1 MKGETNNKR
10 QAKLLAA
17 VAVMA
22 MVVTTLCV
30 IGPIHE
36 VDAAD
41 PDTVTFSIYEGDDGK
56 TYLDITSTE
65 TGFTKVTKE
74 YSGGPLIASS
84 EADGKIIVVNMTGG
98 TLTKGLT
105 VIGGDVSATSP
116 ATVQVT
122 ISGGSINGLW
132 SAYAYGSASPKTF
145 VSQYSETE
153 KTGVPGTFADP
164 VAIAG
169 DVKVTIGGNTTITKT
184 CQPTFGHAGI
194 NSYSITINDNVK
206 INCPFYTGGSNG
218 TVGDVDVTING
229 GYIAYITAMRSKIT
243 SLDYDINGGTIDY
256 LTIGADT
263 EGGNNDSRGY
273 MQTAYVTG
281 NVNVSIS
288 SDVRITNGIV
298 LGGGIL
304 EMPKLLA
311 TDSSSSVSDTM
322 NGKLTIDAPGRTI
335 NMGLYFTG
343 IGDNASK
350 VAILYEYP
358 TSVIY
363 KDLKTS
369 GTENVMKYWN
379 VDSNGITTI
388 DSKKTIEI
396 VNGAIEFNDGTVFNG
411 TIQNGSNEAAFEGL
425 TAGMDGVTISKGSI
439 VISGTIGGSS
449 AVSITATGDVVFDD
463 ASSDVQLNIVPTE
476 DGSNKVIIK
485 DLTLNSG
492 GKLDIQA
499 GAYVEVPENGKL
511 VNNSSTETAISNAG
525 TLVLNTQITTSN
537 SNANASKISNT
548 GIVSVYPG
556 YDTTGISGGTVT
568 SSTSEGDYLGLNKNL
583 DSDYEIKT
591 GAFLEKELTINAG
604 VTLTISS
611 GAFLDLNG
619 KTLTVLGNLVVKNG
633 GYITSGGNT
642 SGNIGTIVLGKTGS
656 IDNSG
661 ILGKDANVIITVP
674 ADSGRDV
681 YTDGSVI
688 LRDVSGIG
696 IGLDKKVN
704 ANDVTYTLTLSGDAS
719 KKNNV
724 PGTITV
730 TGTVYVDGTL
740 YIGNGITLAGDGTLE
755 LKKGATLDLN
765 SKGAV
770 NMNGTIRMNDGSTFN
785 VSGSTTANVSAST
798 GKYVTSQTY
807 TGTKTY
813 TTTVALT
820 NVIGLVITAESNDYY
835 DDVSEKTITEDRLIL
850 SGTVKQGSF
859 VSGSNTVDAGV
870 VITKDGTLDMS
881 ITSNKMEYGGVY
893 VVDTL
898 FVDKSVKTFT
908 FTETKITV
916 LGTVTYEQYTGTGT
930 GDFADTVEGALI
942 GAMYSVESTDSYGV
956 KTEKYLIK
964 SFDGAFGDIA
974 DAVDQTIT
982 VYGPVEVSTEIVLG
996 ADQTIEGGDFTITV
1010 DGKITVDN
1018 DANMTVASMD
1028 VQGILVDMADGSFTC
1043 PSDKF
1048 NYSTK
1053 SENEAGDIT
1062 YAGFVVALNNA
1073 KPGDVIEISQE
1084 TKLSSSFTIPAEVTV
1099 KVTETGTIRNV
1110 TGKVINMTVNGTLIN
1125 EGTVTINGN
1134 TTVNGLVDITEAGS
1148 TTLCGAADKAVNV
1161 TGEVIA
1167 SSTVTANIN
1176 AVWYQNDDGEY
1187 VYTTLSKAVTAGS
1200 AMDVKPSLT
1209 QVGTVSDSTA
1219 VDLGDMTLTVTGT
1232 AVFGD
1237 IAIGK
1242 GAVTVTGTGV
1252 LTASITGK
1260 TGDEGA
1266 DTATVDLSKAQKVTV
1281 SGTSAPNAQNVQV
1294 WSVLVSVVDAT
1305 TSTTLTGAVTVSDGT
1320 VRLGS
1325 DMTVTGQNSLTVA
1338 DGAELVIP
1346 DGKTLDAQ
1354 SNSDGKAAVT
1364 VNGTMTVNGTLNV
1377 NGVMDVYG
1385 TLTVA
1390 NAENH
1395 TVTAAVNVNA
1405 TVTARY
1411 VLNIYGTLNVV
1422 ESEDNGD
1429 AQATI
1434 SGILAV
1440 GSKPTT
1446 VGAGAGAVAGPV
1458 VFGSASTGYLK
1469 AYPGAD
1475 LTAAKIAWN
1484 LQNESEAKA
1493 SVFSI
1498 NGAEYMTVYAMES
1511 TVSFQAVLTDETF
1524 ELVGYELSYGR
1535 EGEAG
1540 YYDITDADSWKA
1552 DADLTKDLGTNIGSS
1567 DAYIKL
1573 NASKV
1578 PVVISVGTGIS
1589 LYIDGIKYTTGNE
1602 PHLSVGTHTFTVNV
1616 DPGYKG
1622 DVTVQFNGQ
1631 TVTGSFTITPEM
1643 ASAAYEGTV
1652 SVSASGNITQDSTV
1666 VVDGGSEDG
1675 MGLTD
1680 ILLIILVVLIVVMA
1694 IMVAMRLMRS

>member
-1 MKGETNNKR
+1 MNEKGR
-10 QAKLLAA
+10 QTKLLAA
-17 VAVMA
+17 VAIFA
-22 MVVTTLCV
+22 MVVCAFAIAMPSIEATEGSISYTDIDAEGFKALNESGTIVLNDDYKLTDALEIATTLTIDLNGHSIINGSVNHTISVTSGGNLTV
-30 IGPIHE
+30 IDNSKEKTGT
-36 VDAAD
+36 VDNVNNGKAALAVYPGATATLYGGTFD
-41 PDTVTFSIYEGDDGK
+41 RSSETGSSPEISGGNSWYTIKNQGTLTIDGATVKNTGSFSSNIANGWYNGSATSTPDTNDLAVYGDENAVLTIKSGVIDGGINSVKNDDYGELTITGGEFKNTTQATILNWNIANITNGTFI
-56 TYLDITSTE
+56 
-65 TGFTKVTKE
+65 
-74 YSGGPLIASS
+74 SS
-84 EADGKIIVVNMTGG
+84 EAVVLNGYYNSTMDQGKLV
-98 TLTKGLT
+98 
-105 VIGGDVSATSP
+105 
-116 ATVQVT
+116 
-122 ISGGSINGLW
+122 ISGG
-132 SAYAYGSASPKTF
+132 KFT
-145 VSQYSETE
+145 
-153 KTGVPGTFADP
+153 
-164 VAIAG
+164 AG
-169 DVKVTIGGNTTITKT
+169 EGFYPIEPMENTNTSFGDITITGGN
-184 CQPTFGHAGI
+184 FGDKIFGFD
-194 NSYSITINDNVK
+194 NNKVWSGSIAFGDNK
-206 INCPFYTGGSNG
+206 I
-218 TVGDVDVTING
+218 
-229 GYIAYITAMRSKIT
+229 
-243 SLDYDINGGTIDY
+243 
-256 LTIGADT
+256 
-263 EGGNNDSRGY
+263 
-273 MQTAYVTG
+273 
-281 NVNVSIS
+281 
-288 SDVRITNGIV
+288 
-298 LGGGIL
+298 
-304 EMPKLLA
+304 
-311 TDSSSSVSDTM
+311 SVS
-322 NGKLTIDAPGRTI
+322 
-335 NMGLYFTG
+335 GLQTTTG
-343 IGDNASK
+343 I
-350 VAILYEYP
+350 
-358 TSVIY
+358 
-363 KDLKTS
+363 
-369 GTENVMKYWN
+369 
-379 VDSNGITTI
+379 
-388 DSKKTIEI
+388 
-396 VNGAIEFNDGTVFNG
+396 EFS
-411 TIQNGSNEAAFEGL
+411 Q
-425 TAGMDGVTISKGSI
+425 GSI
-439 VISGTIGGSS
+439 VISGSIGGSS
-449 AVSITATGDVVFDD
+449 PVTITATGDVVFDD
-463 ASSDVQLNIVPTE
+463 ASSDVELDISTTD
-476 DGSNKVIIK
+476 DGSSKVIIK

-492 GKLDIQA
+492 GKLNIQE

-511 VNNSSTETAISNAG
+511 VNNNSTETAISNAG
-525 TLVLNTQITTSN
+525 TLVLNTQITTTTTPPN
-537 SNANASKISNT
+537 ENVSKISNT
-548 GIVSVYPG
+548 GTVAVYPG
-556 YDTTGISGGTVT
+556 YDTTGITGGTVT

-591 GAFLEKELTINAG
+591 GAFLENELTINAG

-661 ILGKDANVIITVP
+661 ILGKDANVIVTVP

-740 YIGNGITLAGDGTLE
+740 YIGNGITLAGTGTLE

-770 NMNGTIRMNDGSTFN
+770 NMTGTESIKMNDGSTFN

-850 SGTVKQGSF
+850 SGTVKQGNFSTT
-859 VSGSNTVDAGV
+859 SGDSAVTTVDAASV
-870 VITKDGTLDMS
+870 VITKNAPTFA
-881 ITSNKMEYGGVY
+881 TSVTDAMKYGGVY

-908 FTETKITV
+908 FTDTKITV
-916 LGTVTYEQYTGTGT
+916 LGTVTYEQYTTGTET
-930 GDFADTVEGALI
+930 GDFADTVERALI

-982 VYGPVEVSTEIVLG
+982 VCGPVEVSTEIVLG
-996 ADQTIEGGDFTITV
+996 ADQTIEGGAFTITV

-1028 VQGILVDMADGSFTC
+1028 VQGILVDMADGTFSSSGTFT
-1043 PSDKF
+1043 
-1048 NYSTK
+1048 YSTK

-1099 KVTETGTIRNV
+1099 KVTETGTITNV
-1110 TGKVINMTVNGTLIN
+1110 TDKVINMTVNGTLIN

-1161 TGEVIA
+1161 TGEVVA
-1167 SSTVTANIN
+1167 SSAITANIN

-1200 AMDVKPSLT
+1200 AMDVKPMLT

-1242 GAVTVTGTGV
+1242 GAVTVTGDGV

-1266 DTATVDLSKAQKVTV
+1266 GTATVDLSKAQKVTV

-1294 WSVLVSVVDAT
+1294 WSVLVSVTDVAT
-1305 TSTTLTGAVTVSDGT
+1305 GSPLTGAVTVSDGT

-1325 DMTVTGQNSLTVA
+1325 DMTVSGQNSLTVA

-1346 DGKTLDAQ
+1346 DGKILDAQ

-1395 TVTAAVNVNA
+1395 TVTAAVNVNATVTA

-1552 DADLTKDLGTNIGSS
+1552 DADLIEPLGTNIGSS

-1589 LYIDGIKYTTGNE
+1589 LYIDGIKYTTGNT
-1602 PHLSVGTHTFTVNV
+1602 PYLSVGTHTFTVNV